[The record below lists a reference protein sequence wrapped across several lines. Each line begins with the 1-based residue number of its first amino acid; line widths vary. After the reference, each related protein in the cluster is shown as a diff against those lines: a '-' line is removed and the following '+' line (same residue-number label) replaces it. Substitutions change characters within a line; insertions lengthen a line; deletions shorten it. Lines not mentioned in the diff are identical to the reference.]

1 MKIEMKD
8 YLELRKNKVVVDY
21 LRENLIKS
29 NLPIGSV
36 SYVMSLLNYVE
47 DDECTNDSYFYSKH
61 LINEELKRV
70 LEMI

>member
-70 LEMI
+70 LEVI

>member
-1 MKIEMKD
+1 MKIEMKE

-21 LRENLIKS
+21 LRETLIKS

-47 DDECTNDSYFYSKH
+47 DDDCTNDSYFYSKH
-61 LINEELKRV
+61 LINEKLKRV

>member
-1 MKIEMKD
+1 MKVEMKE

-70 LEMI
+70 LEVI

>member
-1 MKIEMKD
+1 MKIEMKE

-21 LRENLIKS
+21 LRETLIKS

-36 SYVMSLLNYVE
+36 CYVMSLLNFVE
-47 DDECTNDSYFYSKH
+47 DDDCTNDSYFYSKH

>member
-47 DDECTNDSYFYSKH
+47 DDECTNNSYFYSKH

-70 LEMI
+70 LEVI

>member
-1 MKIEMKD
+1 MIIEMKD

-21 LRENLIKS
+21 LRETLIKS

-36 SYVMSLLNYVE
+36 SYVMGLLNYVE